1 MDNLTELTFTT
12 VPKLWKQRGEIFKN
26 SVFDMQ
32 NIRKI
37 DAAGAAYLVQWA
49 KSLDNKKIK
58 LLNVSQTA
66 VNLITTYRLN
76 EILEIEN

>member
-1 MDNLTELTFTT
+1 MDNLTELTFAT
-12 VPKLWKQRGEIFKN
+12 VPKLWKQRDEIFRK

-32 NIRKI
+32 NIKKI

-49 KSLDNKKIK
+49 KTLDNKKIK

-76 EILEIEN
+76 DILEIEN

>member
-1 MDNLTELTFTT
+1 MDNLTELTFAT
-12 VPKLWKQRGEIFKN
+12 VPLLWKQRETIFKD

-32 NIRKI
+32 NIKKI

-49 KSLDNKKIK
+49 KSHENKKIK
-58 LLNVSQTA
+58 LLNVSKTA

-76 EILEIEN
+76 EIFEIEN